1 MELTPRT
8 KLNDL
13 LKRYPFL
20 LEFLVSL
27 SPAFGKLKNRALR
40 NTVGR
45 VASLNQAARLGDV
58 PLDRL
63 LRELAAEI
71 GRVQKEKVSVSL
83 AGAGEE
89 EPLGREARQEILKD
103 IIRDLHKGEDLE
115 GLKKRF
121 AALIK
126 NVSPVEIS
134 DMEQRLIQEG
144 MPAEEVTRLCD
155 VHVQVFKESL
165 DAQPQMSSA
174 PGHPLETLQAEN
186 RALEKIL
193 DRVEGLLERLGRTAP
208 GDNLASLKPE
218 LLAELRTLGELEK
231 HFLKKENQLFPV
243 LEAKGV
249 SGPSKVMWAVDNDI
263 RSHLQELIR
272 AMEAGRAEL
281 AAKRGAQLLTE
292 ARDMIYKE
300 EKILFPMSLEVLDP
314 HDWERVKQGEEEVG
328 LAWISSVP
336 GEKPVAAA
344 APAPEARRPYE
355 KPSSRLLL
363 DVGALSLEQ
372 VNLLLKHL
380 PVDVTLVDEE
390 DKVAYYSDTKDRIF
404 PRSRAV
410 IGRRVQDCHPPASV
424 AAVNG
429 ILEAFRS
436 GKKDVAE
443 FWLQLGGRFLHIRYF
458 ALRDEAGAYRGCLE
472 VSQDISGLK
481 RLEGERRLLDWNE

>member
-13 LKRYPFL
+13 LKNYPYL

-27 SPAFGKLKNRALR
+27 SPSFAKLKNRALR

-45 VASLNQAARLGDV
+45 VATLNQAARLGDV

-71 GRVQKEKVSVSL
+71 GRVQKEKITVSL

-103 IIRDLHKGEDLE
+103 IIRDLHKGEGLE
-115 GLKKRF
+115 GPKKRF
-121 AALIK
+121 AALIR
-126 NVSPVEIS
+126 NVSPAEIS

-144 MPAEEVTRLCD
+144 MPAEEITRLCD

-165 DAQPQMSSA
+165 DAQPSLSSA
-174 PGHPLETLQAEN
+174 PGHPLDTLQAEN

-193 DRVEGLLERLGRTAP
+193 GRVERLMQRLGSAASEE
-208 GDNLASLKPE
+208 DLASAKPE

-263 RSHLQELIR
+263 RSHLKEVTK
-272 AMEAGRAEL
+272 AVEAGRAEVV
-281 AAKRGAQLLTE
+281 AKRGAQLLNE
-292 ARDMIYKE
+292 IRDMIYKE
-300 EKILFPMSLEVLDP
+300 EKILFPMSLEVLGSQ
-314 HDWERVKQGEEEVG
+314 DWDRVKRGEEEVG
-328 LAWISSVP
+328 LAWISS
-336 GEKPVAAA
+336 GAEWKPAPQAP
-344 APAPEARRPYE
+344 PAPEARRPYE

-410 IGRRVQDCHPPASV
+410 IGRRVQDCHPPSSV
-424 AAVNG
+424 ATVNR
-429 ILEAFRS
+429 ILDAFRQ

-458 ALRDEAGAYRGCLE
+458 ALRDGAGAYRGCLE
-472 VSQDISGLK
+472 VSQDITGLK
-481 RLEGERRLLDWNE
+481 RLEGERRLLDWKE